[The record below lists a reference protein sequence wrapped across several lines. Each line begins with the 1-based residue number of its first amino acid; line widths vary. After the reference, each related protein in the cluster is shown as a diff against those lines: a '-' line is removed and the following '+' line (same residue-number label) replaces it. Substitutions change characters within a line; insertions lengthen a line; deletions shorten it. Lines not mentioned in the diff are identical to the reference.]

1 MTWAITIVFLAAY
14 YSAAIYF
21 VRGVQLTTKNICI
34 CGAIIAMTV
43 TLESIYITLPTGA
56 TICLC
61 SPVPLMLLAVLVD
74 KRLAFLSGWI
84 CGVIVLF
91 LIPEWQLLNWAQ
103 FFVEHMVC
111 LSCFGFAGVFG
122 TDKRWKIM
130 CGMLLSFAVMLT
142 GHLLSGVL
150 FFSQYAWKGWGAW
163 GYSLVYNLSQNVPL
177 CLLSGLIVLA
187 LPLGTLQKTLGKVC
201 AA

>member
-1 MTWAITIVFLAAY
+1 MIWAVTALFLLAY
-14 YSAAIYF
+14 YAAAVYF
-21 VRGVQLTTKNICI
+21 VRGVHLTTKNICI
-34 CGAIIAMTV
+34 CGVVIAMTV
-43 TLESIYITLPTGA
+43 ALEAIYVTLPTGA

-61 SPVPLMLLAVLVD
+61 SPVPLMLLAILAD
-74 KRLAFLSGWI
+74 KRLTFLSGWV

-91 LIPEWQLLNWAQ
+91 LIPEWRPVHWAQ

-111 LSCFGFAGVFG
+111 LSCFGLTGVFG
-122 TDKRWKIM
+122 TDKRWKIL
-130 CGMLLSFAVMLT
+130 CGMLLSFAVMFT

-150 FFSQYAWKGWGAW
+150 FFSDYAWKGWGAW

-177 CLLSGLIVLA
+177 CLLSGVIVMLM
-187 LPLGTLQKTLGKVC
+187 PLRAMQRSVRKLC

>member
-1 MTWAITIVFLAAY
+1 MTWAVTIVFLIAY

-21 VRGVQLTTKNICI
+21 VRGVKLTTKNICI
-34 CGAIIAMTV
+34 CGVMTAMTV
-43 TLESIYITLPTGA
+43 ALESIYITLPTGA

-74 KRLAFLSGWI
+74 KRLTFISGWLS
-84 CGVIVLF
+84 GVIVLF
-91 LIPEWQLLNWAQ
+91 LVPEWQLLNWAQ

-111 LSCFGFAGVFG
+111 LSCFGFTGVFG
-122 TDKRWKIM
+122 TDKRWKIL
-130 CGMLLSFAVMLT
+130 CGMLLSFAVMFT

-150 FFSQYAWKGWGAW
+150 FFSQYAWQGWGAW
-163 GYSLVYNLSQNVPL
+163 GYSLMYNLSQNVPL
-177 CLLSGLIVLA
+177 CLLSGIIVMA
-187 LPLGTLQKTLGKVC
+187 LPLGTMRKALGKAG